1 MPKRIAPLTDTK
13 VRTVKPTAKPQ
24 KLFDGGGL
32 FLLVTPTGGKLWKFK
47 YRIGGKENMI
57 ALGAYPGVS
66 LAEARQRRDQAKALL
81 ANGVNP
87 SDTKKAQKTLGVNE
101 TESFEIIAR
110 EWHVKFSS
118 GWAASHADKI
128 IRRLELYIF
137 PWLGSKP
144 IKSIT
149 APELLTVLRRIEAKG
164 SIDTAHRAKQNC
176 GQIFRYAVAT
186 GRAERDPSGD
196 LRGAI
201 PPANGKHMA
210 TITDPKE
217 ITGLLRSID
226 DYRGGIVTR
235 CALKL
240 APLVFVRPGELRHAE
255 WSEINFETAEWR
267 IPAEKMKA
275 KTLHIVPLSR
285 QALAVLQE
293 IFPLTGNGR
302 YVFPSTRT
310 DSRPMSNMAVLSA
323 LRRMGYAKE
332 EMSGHGFRSMAST
345 LLNEQ
350 GWNRD
355 AIERQL
361 AHAERNSVRAAY
373 NYAEFMPERRKM
385 MQAWADYL
393 DAIKAGAKIIPI
405 RVGTGSGN

>member
-13 VRTVKPTAKPQ
+13 VRTVKPTEKPQ

-32 FLLVTPTGGKLWKFK
+32 FLLVTPTGGKLWNLK
-47 YRIGGKENMI
+47 YRINGKESRI
-57 ALGAYPGVS
+57 ALGAYPDVS
-66 LAEARQRRDQAKALL
+66 LAEARQKRDQARALL
-81 ANGVNP
+81 VNGVSP
-87 SDTKKAQKTLGVNE
+87 SDTKKAQKAADTQE
-101 TESFEIIAR
+101 TETFEVIAR
-110 EWHVKFSS
+110 EWHAKFAPS
-118 GWAASHADKI
+118 WKASHSDKI

-137 PWLGSKP
+137 PWIGSRP

-149 APELLTVLRRIEAKG
+149 APELLAALRRIEAKG
-164 SIDTAHRAKQNC
+164 TLETAHRAQQNC
-176 GQIFRYAVAT
+176 GQVFRYAVAT

-201 PPANGKHMA
+201 PPASEKHMA
-210 TITDPKE
+210 TITDSKG
-217 ITGLLRSID
+217 IAGLLRSID
-226 DYRGGIVTR
+226 DYNGGIVTR
-235 CALKL
+235 CALQL

-275 KTLHIVPLSR
+275 GVLHIVPLSR
-285 QALAVLQE
+285 QALAVLHE
-293 IFPLTGNGR
+293 IQPLTGQDR
-302 YVFPSTRT
+302 YVFPSPRT
-310 DSRPMSNMAVLSA
+310 GSRPMSSNAVLSA
-323 LRRMGYAKE
+323 LRRMGYAKD

-345 LLNEQ
+345 LLNEM

-373 NYAEFMPERRKM
+373 NYAEFMPERKKM
-385 MQAWADYL
+385 MQAWAEFL
-393 DAIKAGAKIIPI
+393 EKLKAGAKIIPL
-405 RVGTGSGN
+405 RATNG